1 MRGISLGIGVLV
13 AIAAHVLF
21 GWVWS
26 ASGAL
31 LAGFLSTRRSAW
43 TGAVALVLSWGILLA
58 WNLAVATAESFN
70 MMETMGD
77 LLGGMPGIV
86 IPLATLLVAGLIG
99 LLAGALGG
107 ALRPNRKRASSS

>member
-1 MRGISLGIGVLV
+1 MRVIAIGTGLIA
-13 AIAAHVLF
+13 AIATHVFL

-31 LAGFLSTRRSAW
+31 LAGFLAPKRSAW
-43 TGAVALVLSWGILLA
+43 IGAVTLVMSWGLLVS

-70 MMETMGD
+70 MMETMGS

-86 IPLATLLVAGLIG
+86 VPLATLLVAALIG

-107 ALRPNRKRASSS
+107 ALRPGKNKRNSS